1 MNQQDWYSELLTP
14 GLEVLPRLNELHQA
28 HLEIGVFLL
37 PGKIQS
43 QVLFLSSAVK
53 ATEPVP
59 ALCEASLVLSAPR
72 ADFQWIPASSLVF
85 HGKLASALCKHL
97 IGCLIPSWSYSIL
110 TVIRSAGQ
118 YLPSRTDMPNIG
130 WLKFPN
136 S

>member
-53 ATEPVP
+53 ATEPLP

-85 HGKLASALCKHL
+85 HGKLASALMQTSHWMFDPFL
-97 IGCLIPSWSYSIL
+97 ELQHPYSDQLSRSIP
-110 TVIRSAGQ
+110 
-118 YLPSRTDMPNIG
+118 P
-130 WLKFPN
+130 F
-136 S
+136 